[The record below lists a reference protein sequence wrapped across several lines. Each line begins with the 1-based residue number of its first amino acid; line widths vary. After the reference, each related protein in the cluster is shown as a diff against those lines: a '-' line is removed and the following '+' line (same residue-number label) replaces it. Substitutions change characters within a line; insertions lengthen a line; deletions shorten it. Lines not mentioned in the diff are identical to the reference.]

1 MNQQKMGEF
10 LKQLRKEK
18 GLTQEELAEKFYTSS
33 RTVSRWETG
42 KTIPDLNTLIELADF
57 YDVDVRELIDGERKE
72 KIMDKETKETLQ
84 KVAEYAETENKKL
97 NERLSNMLLASGLM
111 LTLSA
116 LLCST
121 GVKDGLLLGVFSE
134 DVCSSIIGF
143 AQGFTIITIF
153 IYIMRGKGFMS
164 KIRRFKRNLINKN
177 GR

>member
-10 LKQLRKEK
+10 LRELRKEK

-42 KTIPDLNTLIELADF
+42 KIMPDLNTLIELADF
-57 YDVDVRELIDGERKE
+57 YEVDIRELIEGERKE
-72 KIMDKETKETLQ
+72 NNMDHETKETLQ
-84 KVAEYAETENKKL
+84 KVAEYAEAENQRL
-97 NERLSNMLLASGLM
+97 NRRLSNMLIVSGLM

-134 DVCSSIIGF
+134 DVCSGIIDF

-153 IYIMRGKGFMS
+153 IYVMRGKGFAA
-164 KIRRFKRNLINKN
+164 KIRRFKRSLISKNK
-177 GR
+177 